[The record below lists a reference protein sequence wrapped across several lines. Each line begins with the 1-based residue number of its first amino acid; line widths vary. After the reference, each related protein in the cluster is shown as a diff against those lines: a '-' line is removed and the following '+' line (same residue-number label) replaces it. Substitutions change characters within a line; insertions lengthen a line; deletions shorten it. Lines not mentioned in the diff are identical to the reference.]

1 MERYGAEI
9 RSKWKLMV
17 IGASTVVLA
26 LIAFSG
32 ICWGTLS
39 ACGVF
44 GLSWGFWHV
53 FGLAGAALVLLLALR
68 PLGRRWYRAG
78 RESAAETAVDA
89 AEPTMPTE
97 RSTPTERATPA
108 DAAEAAGRHDAID
121 AASRTA
127 CDDGN
132 DSWRELYA
140 QLSDEERQEFKALM
154 AKYCGCSA
162 KAEPPRT
169 DPSSAD
175 EPGAAAR
182 RSI

>member
-44 GLSWGFWHV
+44 GMSWGFWHV

-78 RESAAETAVDA
+78 REPAADA
-89 AEPTMPTE
+89 ATDADEPTQ
-97 RSTPTERATPA
+97 RSMPA
-108 DAAEAAGRHDAID
+108 DATEAPGRHDAID

-140 QLSDEERQEFKALM
+140 QLSEEERQEFKALM

-162 KAEPPRT
+162 KA
-169 DPSSAD
+169 DPSGAD
-175 EPGAAAR
+175 APGAAAR

>member
-39 ACGVF
+39 ACGMF
-44 GLSWGFWHV
+44 GMSWGFWHV

-68 PLGRRWYRAG
+68 PLGRRWYRDG
-78 RESAAETAVDA
+78 RAS
-89 AEPTMPTE
+89 
-97 RSTPTERATPA
+97 
-108 DAAEAAGRHDAID
+108 AAEAAADHLGTEGHAGEAGPAGSAEAVRHDAID

-140 QLSDEERQEFKALM
+140 QLSEEERQEFKALM

-162 KAEPPRT
+162 KA
-169 DPSSAD
+169 DPSKAD
-175 EPGAAAR
+175 EPGAGGAAR

>member
-44 GLSWGFWHV
+44 GMSWGFWHV

-78 RESAAETAVDA
+78 REAAADAATDA
-89 AEPTMPTE
+89 AEPTMPTQ
-97 RSTPTERATPA
+97 RSMPA
-108 DAAEAAGRHDAID
+108 DATEAPGRHDVID

-140 QLSDEERQEFKALM
+140 QLSEEERQEFKALM

-162 KAEPPRT
+162 KA
-169 DPSSAD
+169 DPSSAE
-175 EPGAAAR
+175 EPGADKSGAAAR